1 MNVLIPPAQLFR
13 LHTKRTRRVQ
23 VAAIAAL
30 IVCASASKAQ
40 VPASAPSLI
49 TAATTPVQSPAS
61 AVSATSAVK
70 RPVPPKPSPGL
81 TLSTPFAGLEW
92 STLTP
97 AQQLALRPLNGDW
110 KDLSDAQKRKWISLS
125 ANYVQMTA
133 SDQAK
138 LHERMAVWAALSPK
152 QREQA
157 RLNFAETQKINPQ
170 EKSEK
175 WQAYQAL
182 SSEDKQ
188 NLAKS
193 MRPKPP
199 STALAAKPVAS
210 DKMNR
215 VSVTPVSVPITTPP
229 TPKLL
234 PASAPALPSSQ
245 PLTPAQSPTSAPEP
259 AAIHDTA
266 KP

>member
-1 MNVLIPPAQLFR
+1 MNVLIPPVQLSR
-13 LHTKRTRRVQ
+13 LHTKRTHRVEL
-23 VAAIAAL
+23 AAIAAL

-40 VPASAPSLI
+40 VPASAPSPVTA
-49 TAATTPVQSPAS
+49 TAALAQSP
-61 AVSATSAVK
+61 VSAASAVK
-70 RPVPPKPSPGL
+70 RPVSPKPMPGL

-97 AQQLALRPLNGDW
+97 AQQLALKPLSGNW

-125 ANYVQMTA
+125 ANYIQMTA

-138 LHERMAVWAALSPK
+138 LHERMALWAALSPK
-152 QREQA
+152 HREQA

-182 SSEDKQ
+182 SPEDKQ

-215 VSVTPVSVPITTPP
+215 VSVNPVSVPIAMPP

-234 PASAPALPSSQ
+234 PTSAPALPSSQ
-245 PLTPAQSPTSAPEP
+245 PLTPAPSPTSAPEP
-259 AAIHDTA
+259 AAIHDAA